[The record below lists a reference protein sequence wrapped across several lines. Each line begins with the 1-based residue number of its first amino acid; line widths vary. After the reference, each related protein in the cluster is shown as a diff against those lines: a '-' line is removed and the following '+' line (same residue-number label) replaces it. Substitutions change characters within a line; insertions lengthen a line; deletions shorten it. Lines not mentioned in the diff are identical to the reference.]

1 MERSATDDHPF
12 RRHIECGRIED
23 MSTTT
28 TTTPL
33 RRAGTRAFIHA
44 AASVAT
50 GALLVVASRGMAP
63 LGEPGGAFTIGVY
76 VALVSAV
83 ASAVV
88 GTVRWLG
95 DREPETVSVRR
106 VAPLAVGAPIAV
118 SVAWA
123 AVVATLA

>member
-1 MERSATDDHPF
+1 
-12 RRHIECGRIED
+12 

-28 TTTPL
+28 TTMSL
-33 RRAGTRAFIHA
+33 RRAGTRAFIYA
-44 AASVAT
+44 VASVAT

-76 VALVSAV
+76 VALVSAL
-83 ASAVV
+83 ASAGV

-95 DREPETVSVRR
+95 DREPEAVSVRR
-106 VAPLAVGAPIAV
+106 VVTLAAGAPIAV